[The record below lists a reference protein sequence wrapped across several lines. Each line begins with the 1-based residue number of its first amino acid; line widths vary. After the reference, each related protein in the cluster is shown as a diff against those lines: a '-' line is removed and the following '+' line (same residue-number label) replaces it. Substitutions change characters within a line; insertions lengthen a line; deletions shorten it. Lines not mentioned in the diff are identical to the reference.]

1 MKFPRK
7 FKNLLEIEL
16 KDVDSPDE
24 AWLTYAV
31 CALKNDSCGW
41 GGWML
46 EAALKRPN
54 SDGSFTAISASDEQI
69 CPRCGRQTFRTGA
82 TLKFVQSS
90 DQTDPSGV
98 PCVDYEVT
106 TIEYDEDSITPLR
119 ELIAQE
125 VNEQWNE
132 KLDSFEILGF
142 IFWIPA
148 VLLIVSKGFFEIP
161 TWAIVASV
169 IYALTPVLLGRY
181 KKSQMKRSN
190 KEDAPGLKP
199 AR

>member
-16 KDVDSPDE
+16 KDVDLPDE

-31 CALKNDSCGW
+31 CVLKNDSCGW
-41 GGWML
+41 GGWIL
-46 EAALKRPN
+46 EAALKKSS
-54 SDGSFTAISASDEQI
+54 SDSSFSALSASDAQI
-69 CPRCGRQTFRTGA
+69 CPRCGLQTFRTGA

-90 DQTDPSGV
+90 DQTAPSGV
-98 PCVDYEVT
+98 PDVDYEVT

-119 ELIAQE
+119 ELIVRE
-125 VNEQWNE
+125 VDKPWNE
-132 KLDSFEILGF
+132 KLDSFELLGF

-148 VLLIVSKGFFEIP
+148 VLLIVSNGFFEIP
-161 TWAIVASV
+161 KWAIVASV
-169 IYALTPVLLGRY
+169 IYALIPVLLSRY
-181 KKSQMKRSN
+181 LKRQLKRSN